1 MSSRAGVQVSE
12 RIKREQGF
20 APRLDRIHAFLSM
33 VTLLVLPHLQS
44 LFICSH
50 LKEDFKRVL
59 PGKMYKDH
67 LYFTIIWHIIDKK
80 KKQIN
85 KQTQPLFSNSF
96 LTRYITTK
104 ERRKKSILNP
114 YAIQI
119 LRAEHCHLEVL
130 PIQSPKKSNTL
141 FWQAPFD

>member
-1 MSSRAGVQVSE
+1 
-12 RIKREQGF
+12 
-20 APRLDRIHAFLSM
+20 M

-44 LFICSH
+44 LFICSGM
-50 LKEDFKRVL
+50 KEDFKRVL

-67 LYFTIIWHIIDKK
+67 LYFTIIWHIIDK
-80 KKQIN
+80 QTN
-85 KQTQPLFSNSF
+85 KPTQPLFSNSF
-96 LTRYITTK
+96 LIRYITTK

-119 LRAEHCHLEVL
+119 LQAERCHLEV
-130 PIQSPKKSNTL
+130 PPRQSLKKSNTL